1 MSRPQGVNKGVKT
14 GSAGNTIDATICA
27 HAGTTI
33 ERRYTAAEMQRLREA
48 GAQDGTAFTAIFG
61 FSQLEGR
68 VAIDGELEGVVVLT
82 CQRCMRPFE
91 WQLQEQFQVALVRTE
106 ADLEQEPANYEA
118 IVADPAHV
126 DLLTL
131 TEDQALLA
139 LPLVPKHEADGCDVA
154 EGPAAPEDAPRA
166 TQGTTDA
173 KVEDKPTTQRPFG
186 NLRDLMRG
194 H

>member
-1 MSRPQGVNKGVKT
+1 MSRPQGVKQGVRT

-33 ERRYTAAEMQRLREA
+33 ERRYTAADTQRLREA
-48 GAQDGTAFTAIFG
+48 GAQEGTAFTAIFG

-91 WQLQEQFQVALVRTE
+91 WQLQEAFQVVLVRTE

-118 IVADPAHV
+118 IVADPAHA
-126 DLLTL
+126 DLLAL
-131 TEDQALLA
+131 AEDQALLA
-139 LPLVPKHEADGCDVA
+139 LPLVPKHEAENCDVA
-154 EGPAAPEDAPRA
+154 EAPAVSDATEAR
-166 TQGTTDA
+166 GTIDEKGDA
-173 KVEDKPTTQRPFG
+173 ELTTQRPFG